1 MPREWLW
8 HATARTEASSTII
21 TMSIDELAENRAGRF
36 WGTNGKHAGG
46 RPTKRTPEV
55 TEQICEGIAYGL
67 TDEEVAALV
76 GIDDSTM
83 TRWKKEP
90 EFCGAIKKAQ
100 AIRLLIRLK
109 RIEKGER
116 GWQGT
121 AWAMERQD
129 PERFGSPEARLRRKE
144 AEDPDKLLREVID
157 YVGRLDPRIRELTG
171 G

>member
-1 MPREWLW
+1 
-8 HATARTEASSTII
+8 
-21 TMSIDELAENRAGRF
+21 MSADELAEGHAGRF
-36 WGTNGKHAGG
+36 GGMNGKHEGG
-46 RPTKRTPEV
+46 RPTKRTTKM
-55 TEQICEGIAYGL
+55 TEQICEGISYGL

-76 GIDDSTM
+76 GIDDSTL

-100 AIRLLIRLK
+100 ATRLLIRLK

-144 AEDPDKLLREVID
+144 AEDPDKVLREVID
-157 YVGRLDPRIRELTG
+157 YVDRLDPRIRELTG